1 MLSNHEGL
9 KPNGILKMRRVSS
22 FAAKTSLF
30 LRILYRNYS
39 KGKKL
44 ELLKVHGRYLK
55 NPKDCY

>member
-30 LRILYRNYS
+30 PNDFVPQLQQR
-39 KGKKL
+39 G
-44 ELLKVHGRYLK
+44 ET
-55 NPKDCY
+55 